1 MNQTNQQLKVLEL
14 FAGMG
19 SPAKALKNLNIDHQI
34 IDAVEIDEKA
44 MKAYN
49 SIHSTNFEIQDIQKW
64 DKNLKCDY
72 LHASTP
78 CQAFSTAGK
87 NVGSDDSR
95 GKILWDHTL
104 RIIKKTEPKFVSLE
118 NVKGLVSKKHKNL
131 LDWFLNELENLGF
144 KNTWKILNSKD
155 FGVPQNRERVF
166 IISSKLNEPSFESFI
181 PNYKPISSIL
191 DANAKWI
198 KPKNIKQK
206 DNLFYFKNELSQYN
220 GKIIELNTN
229 LINKNF
235 EPTINKIATIKKQNW
250 NDFNFD
256 DLEDLN
262 FNSAKNFTNI
272 NGISG
277 TLRASPDAKHECKL
291 IDVSFQQDKYF
302 LDIEGITGA
311 LTTTSPDFKNKIL
324 YQSKDAF
331 IFYRRLTS
339 LEVVKLMGFNE
350 YDFNKMIQ
358 NNLSENQICKIS
370 GNSIVVNVMEFVIKN
385 LLKVI

>member
-1 MNQTNQQLKVLEL
+1 MQEKLKVIEL

-19 SPAKALKNLNIDHQI
+19 SPAKALKNLNINHEI
-34 IDAVEIDEKA
+34 IDAIEIDSKA
-44 MKAYN
+44 IKAYN
-49 SIHSTNFEIQDIQKW
+49 SIHQTNFGVQDIQKW
-64 DKNLKCDY
+64 DKDFKCDY

-87 NVGSDDSR
+87 NIGSDDSR
-95 GKILWDHTL
+95 GKILWEHTL

-131 LDWFLNELENLGF
+131 LDWYLNEMEKLGF

-155 FGVPQNRERVF
+155 FSIPQNRERVF
-166 IISSKLNEPSFESFI
+166 IISSKINEPSFEKFT

-191 DANAKWI
+191 DVNAKWI
-198 KPKNIKQK
+198 KVKNLKQK

-229 LINKNF
+229 LINKKF

-250 NDFNFD
+250 DDFNFD
-256 DLEDLN
+256 NLEDLN

-277 TLRASPDAKHECKL
+277 TLRASPDSKHECKL
-291 IDVSFQQDKYF
+291 IDVSFHQDKYF
-302 LDIEGITGA
+302 LDIEEITGA

-339 LEVVKLMGFNE
+339 LEVVKLMGFDDD
-350 YDFNKMIQ
+350 DFKKMLL
-358 NNLSENQICKIS
+358 NGLSENQICKIS

-385 LLKVI
+385 LLKKV

>member
-1 MNQTNQQLKVLEL
+1 MNQKIKVIEL

-19 SPAKALKNLNIDHQI
+19 SPAKALKNLNIAHEI
-34 IDAVEIDEKA
+34 IDAIEIDSKA
-44 MKAYN
+44 IKAYN
-49 SIHSTNFEIQDIQKW
+49 SIHQTNFEVQDIQEW
-64 DKNLKCDY
+64 DKDLKCDY

-131 LDWFLNELENLGF
+131 LDWYLNEMEKLGF

-155 FGVPQNRERVF
+155 FSIPQNRERVF
-166 IISSKLNEPSFESFI
+166 IISSKINEPSFENFI

-191 DANAKWI
+191 QHDAKWI
-198 KPKNIKQK
+198 KVKNLKQI

-235 EPTINKIATIKKQNW
+235 EPSINKIATIKKQNW
-250 NDFNFD
+250 DDFNFD
-256 DLEDLN
+256 NLEDLN

-339 LEVVKLMGFNE
+339 LEVVKLMGFDE
-350 YDFNKMIQ
+350 EDFNKMIS

-385 LLKVI
+385 LVKRL

>member
-1 MNQTNQQLKVLEL
+1 MNEKIKVIEL

-19 SPAKALKNLNIDHQI
+19 SPAKALKNLNINHEI
-34 IDAVEIDEKA
+34 IDAIEIDSKA
-44 MKAYN
+44 IKAYN
-49 SIHSTNFEIQDIQKW
+49 SIHQTNFEVQDIQEW
-64 DKNLKCDY
+64 DKDLKCDY

-87 NVGSDDSR
+87 NIGSDDSR
-95 GKILWDHTL
+95 GKILWEHTL

-131 LDWFLNELENLGF
+131 LDWYLNEMEKLGF

-155 FGVPQNRERVF
+155 FSIPQNRERVF
-166 IISSKLNEPSFESFI
+166 IISSKINEPSFENFI

-191 DANAKWI
+191 DVNAKWI
-198 KPKNIKQK
+198 QVKKLKQK

>member
-1 MNQTNQQLKVLEL
+1 MNEKIKVIEL

-19 SPAKALKNLNIDHQI
+19 SPAKALKNLNINHEI
-34 IDAVEIDEKA
+34 IDAIEIDSKA
-44 MKAYN
+44 IKAYN
-49 SIHSTNFEIQDIQKW
+49 SIHQTNFEVQDIQEW
-64 DKNLKCDY
+64 DKDLKCDY

-87 NVGSDDSR
+87 NIGSDDSR
-95 GKILWDHTL
+95 GKILWEHTL

-131 LDWFLNELENLGF
+131 LDWYLNEMEKLGF

-155 FGVPQNRERVF
+155 FSIPQNRERVF
-166 IISSKLNEPSFESFI
+166 IISSKINEPSFENFV

-191 DANAKWI
+191 DVNAKWI
-198 KPKNIKQK
+198 QVKKLKQK

-339 LEVVKLMGFNE
+339 LEVVKLMGFDE
-350 YDFNKMIQ
+350 EDFNKMIS

-385 LLKVI
+385 LVKRL

>member
-1 MNQTNQQLKVLEL
+1 MNRKIKVIEL

-19 SPAKALKNLNIDHQI
+19 SPAKALKNLNINHEI
-34 IDAVEIDEKA
+34 IDAIEIDPKA
-44 MKAYN
+44 IKAYN
-49 SIHSTNFEIQDIQKW
+49 SIHQSNFEVQDIQKW
-64 DKNLKCDY
+64 DKDLKCDY

-131 LDWFLNELENLGF
+131 LDWYLNEMEKLGF

-155 FGVPQNRERVF
+155 FSIPQNRERVF
-166 IISSKLNEPSFESFI
+166 IISSKISSPSFENFI

-191 DANAKWI
+191 DVNAKWI
-198 KPKNIKQK
+198 KVKNLKQI

-235 EPTINKIATIKKQNW
+235 EPIINKIATIKKQNW

-256 DLEDLN
+256 NLEDLN

-339 LEVVKLMGFNE
+339 LEVVKLMGFDQE
-350 YDFNKMIQ
+350 DFNKMLS

-385 LLKVI
+385 LFKINYDI